1 MAAKKKCSKCGGR
14 NPVDAKKCVKCG
26 ESFDHLAPSFVQG
39 TAWSA
44 ADEYESLDKKV
55 VSADEVESF
64 WRTILIIGIIFTA
77 TFFFIGF
84 GIPLLVLGIVGIK
97 KRIVETDI
105 KVKIGI
111 ILGSLVLGV
120 LVYRFILFP
129 LLT

>member
-1 MAAKKKCSKCGGR
+1 MAAKKKCSKCGAR

-39 TAWSA
+39 SAWSA
-44 ADEYESLDKKV
+44 ADKYESPDGEN
-55 VSADEVESF
+55 VSKDDVDSF

-84 GIPLLVLGIVGIK
+84 GIPLLVLGLIGLK
-97 KRIVETDI
+97 KRIVDTDI

-111 ILGSLVLGV
+111 IVGSIILGILVYKFV
-120 LVYRFILFP
+120 LVPLF
-129 LLT
+129 T

>member
-39 TAWSA
+39 SAWSA
-44 ADEYESLDKKV
+44 ADQYENPDDAKV
-55 VSADEVESF
+55 SKDEIDPF

-84 GIPLLVLGIVGIK
+84 GIPLLVLGIIGIK
-97 KRIVETDI
+97 KRVTETDR

-111 ILGSLVLGV
+111 ILGSLLLGI
-120 LVYRFILFP
+120 LVYRFILLPIF
-129 LLT
+129 T